1 MKADFLRKFYIIDPS
16 DGGGILGAATNAIPG
31 MAIANGIGG
40 LIGGIFSLGQKAKA
54 NRLLANLRRPTYNT
68 PQEIVD
74 NQAIAKNRANS
85 GLPAQQ
91 YAQAMQ
97 NIERQRNSAI
107 KRLNTRRSV
116 LAGIGKVQQGATDAT
131 LGLDVADAKQKIANE
146 QGLMRANT
154 QLANFKDKEWDWN
167 KRQKFE
173 QDRQYAMSLLGSGN
187 QNLLNSLDRLGAG
200 AGYLLASKNK

>member
-1 MKADFLRKFYIIDPS
+1 
-16 DGGGILGAATNAIPG
+16 
-31 MAIANGIGG
+31 
-40 LIGGIFSLGQKAKA
+40 
-54 NRLLANLRRPTYNT
+54 
-68 PQEIVD
+68 
-74 NQAIAKNRANS
+74 
-85 GLPAQQ
+85 
-91 YAQAMQ
+91 MQ

-107 KRLNTRRSV
+107 NTLNTRRSV

-187 QNLLNSLDRLGAG
+187 QNMLNSLDRLGAG

>member
-1 MKADFLRKFYIIDPS
+1 MKADFLRKFYIIDS
-16 DGGGILGAATNAIPG
+16 TEGGGGALGAAKNAIPG
-31 MAIANGIGG
+31 MAIVNGIGG

-54 NRLLANLRRPTYNT
+54 NMLLANLKRPTYNT

-74 NQAIAKNRANS
+74 NQAIAKNRANT

-97 NIERQRNSAI
+97 NIERQRNAAI
-107 KRLNTRRSV
+107 NTLNTRRSV

-146 QGLMRANT
+146 QGLMKANT

-167 KRQKFE
+167 KRQKYIE
-173 QDRQYAMSLLGSGN
+173 DYNYGMGLLGSGN
-187 QNLLNSLDRLGAG
+187 QNLLNSIDKIGAG
-200 AGYLLASKNK
+200 AGYLLAK